1 MHYASK
7 KENQLFNFENF
18 DIKLDT
24 EFIGRN
30 FYYYDELI
38 STNAQLLDKTNKFN
52 INGTVL
58 LAEKQFKG
66 KGRREKVWYSAKEQ
80 NLTFSILLTDKNLW
94 RNNFNL
100 LNFVSSLAVAL
111 SIENLYQLKTELKWP
126 NDILLNRKKAA
137 GILVESASKGENIE
151 RVIIGIGLNVN
162 QTSFQ
167 GSFNIEPTSIKLEM
181 NQPIERERLL
191 AEVLNN
197 FEEVLGKLTIDP
209 GWILKD
215 WKARCRMIGEKIQV
229 VANNVSK
236 SGVFSDIDENG
247 FLILRRGNNTEKIY
261 SADVSLIQ

>member
-1 MHYASK
+1 M
-7 KENQLFNFENF
+7 FNFENF

-30 FYYYDELI
+30 FFYYDELI
-38 STNAQLLDKTNKFN
+38 STNTQLLDKANKFN
-52 INGTVL
+52 INGTTL
-58 LAEKQFKG
+58 LAEKQLKG
-66 KGRREKVWYSAKEQ
+66 KGRREKTWYSAKEQ

-126 NDILLNRKKAA
+126 NDILLNRKKVA
-137 GILVESASKGENIE
+137 GILVESTSKGENIT
-151 RVIIGIGLNVN
+151 RVVIGIGLNVN

-181 NQPIERERLL
+181 DQPIERERLL

-197 FEEVLGKLTIDP
+197 FEEVLGKLTVDP
-209 GWILKD
+209 DWILKD
-215 WKARCRMIGEKIQV
+215 WKIRCRMIGEKIQV
-229 VANNVSK
+229 VENDISK
-236 SGVFSDIDENG
+236 SGIFNDIDENG
-247 FLILRRGNNTEKIY
+247 FLVLRRGSNIEKIF
-261 SADVSLIQ
+261 AGDVNLIQ